1 MISSILTYNREIW
14 GLYKRTGFKAWDSSQ
29 IEKTHTQVCKLY
41 LKVSSEASNIACR
54 AELGLFPLSTVL
66 GEYRPSVRS
75 VRTVKTSG

>member
-14 GLYKRTGFKAWDSSQ
+14 GLYTRPGFKAWDSSQ

-54 AELGLFPLSTVL
+54 AELGLFPLSTVIFIFL
-66 GEYRPSVRS
+66 LYYLF
-75 VRTVKTSG
+75 